1 MQVQQPDSG
10 ICSFASL
17 HFMEQP
23 LREYTRRELFRE
35 NRPGKHRMPTDS
47 APVGELRKFYKVEF
61 ARLQDDFLAT
71 KDGLKYLHARSALV
85 DTIARQLWPHLLKST
100 GLEPS
105 QIVFSAV
112 GDLGRQTLFPYSDVD
127 VIFLAASG
135 EVAEK
140 FKGTI
145 QQVSEGMNEIGLK
158 CNHTAGV
165 VTEFFQFDSDR
176 ADSILSLLDIRFLDG
191 DRELFAALQNHMIP
205 EIMVRESQALVER
218 LAELTRNSHRR
229 FANTVFHLEPN
240 VRDGP
245 GGFQDYVTARWLA
258 AISAMEKHGGWPPDP
273 ATYFSA
279 SNAKAMDSALSFF
292 ASVRCFLHFRNKRD
306 LNLLTWDA
314 QDDAATEKFDMQPV
328 AAGNAAGL
336 MRNFYSHARAVDHI
350 SGQLLEEMPAAQSL
364 FYRQL
369 ETWRT
374 GFSDA
379 DFSVV
384 DGLIFFQKPEMLS
397 DPDLFFRTFLLI
409 ARRGFK
415 LSPMAEHQL
424 ELARP
429 HLAENLPSGGDTWRF
444 LENVLPELHAADALR
459 AMHSLHLL
467 TLFLP
472 ELQGIDALAV
482 RDVSHRFTV
491 DEHTLQA
498 IENLHSLRQSKFKWD
513 ERYAGILSELDQPE
527 LLNLA
532 ILLHDTGKA
541 VTLAEHIPVSLEIA
555 AKCLERLELPAADR
569 ETVLFLIQHHQDLGA
584 GLRRDIYDPRMVAQF
599 AESMG
604 TPELLKMLCLF
615 TYADIKAV
623 NPEALTPWKAED
635 LWQLY
640 IGTANYFNRSVDE
653 RVHGDAND
661 EVLNHLRSLAAAAGE
676 KLQTFLEGLPRR
688 YLRTHPVDEILR
700 HFEMAGRLGQDPV
713 QLALKRT
720 RHWYELTVVT
730 KDRPRLFSTVAG
742 ALAACGMNIGKAGA
756 FSNASGTVVD
766 IFSFTDRYRALEMN
780 LPAWERFKTTVHDVL
795 SGKRDLKRMLRERL
809 EMEKDQQEKNA
820 GAPRIQ
826 FDSECSAHS
835 TLIEIVTPDRPGLLY
850 RISSVFAQQECNID
864 IALIDTEGQTAI
876 DVFYLTTTSGKL
888 TAEHQERLRQ
898 SLVSGISAKS

>member
-1 MQVQQPDSG
+1 MPT
-10 ICSFASL
+10 
-17 HFMEQP
+17 QP
-23 LREYTRRELFRE
+23 LLV
-35 NRPGKHRMPTDS
+35 S
-47 APVGELRKFYKVEF
+47 ELRERFDAESS
-61 ARLQDDFLAT
+61 RLQEVFYAS
-71 KDGLKYLHARSALV
+71 KDGLNYLRGRSALV
-85 DTIARQLWPHLLKST
+85 DSIVRRLWAQIVASPGFET
-100 GLEPS
+100 S
-105 QIVFSAV
+105 QILFAAV
-112 GDLGRQTLFPYSDVD
+112 GDFGRQTLFPYSDVD
-127 VIFLAASG
+127 LVFLAGTG
-135 EVAEK
+135 EAAEK
-140 FKGTI
+140 FKDAITRLSQGL
-145 QQVSEGMNEIGLK
+145 NEIGLK
-158 CNHTAGV
+158 CNTTAGIV
-165 VTEFFQFDSDR
+165 SEFIQFDSDR
-176 ADSILSLLDIRFLDG
+176 IEEFLSLLDCRFLEG
-191 DRELFAALQNHMIP
+191 DQELFSNLRDRLIP

-218 LAELTRNSHRR
+218 LAELTRNSHRK

-240 VRDGP
+240 VKDGP

-258 AISAMEKHGGWPPDP
+258 AMSAMEKHDGWPDP
-273 ATYFSA
+273 ETYFSPA
-279 SNAKAMDSALSFF
+279 NQTAMDSALAFL
-292 ASVRCFLHFRNKRD
+292 ASVRCFLHFRHKRD
-306 LNLLTWDA
+306 NNVLTWDA
-314 QDDAATEKFDMQPV
+314 QDDAAAQKVGTQNTDIRSTTDW
-328 AAGNAAGL
+328 
-336 MRNFYSHARAVDHI
+336 MRIYFGHARAVDHI

-374 GFSDA
+374 GFSDQ

-384 DGLIFFQKPEMLS
+384 DGLIFFQKPENLS
-397 DPDLFFRTFLLI
+397 HPDLFFRTFRLI
-409 ARRGFK
+409 AERGFK
-415 LSPMAEHQL
+415 LSPAAEHQM
-424 ELARP
+424 EQARP
-429 HLAENLPSGGDTWRF
+429 QLAGRLPGGGDFWRF
-444 LENVLPELHAADALR
+444 LEDVLPELHAADALR

-472 ELQGIDALAV
+472 EWQGIDALAV
-482 RDVSHRFTV
+482 REVSHRFTV
-491 DEHTLQA
+491 DEHTLRA
-498 IENLHSLRQSKFKWD
+498 IENLHGLRQSKFKWD
-513 ERYAGILSELDQPE
+513 ERYAGILGELDQPE
-527 LLNLA
+527 LLYLA

-541 VTLAEHIPVSLEIA
+541 VTLVEHIPASLEIA
-555 AKCLERLELPAADR
+555 GTCLARLELPQADQ

-584 GLRRDIYDPRMVAQF
+584 GLRRDIFDPRTVAQF
-599 AESMG
+599 AESIG

-661 EVLNHLRSLAAAAGE
+661 EVLNHLRSLAAAAGK

-700 HFEMAGRLGQDPV
+700 HFEMSGRLGQDPV

-730 KDRPRLFSTVAG
+730 KDRPRLFATVAG

-766 IFSFTDRYRALEMN
+766 TFSFTDRYRTLEMN

-809 EMEKDQQEKNA
+809 EVEKDQPGKIA
-820 GAPRIQ
+820 GTPQIQ
-826 FDSECSAHS
+826 FDNECSAHS
-835 TLIEIVTPDRPGLLY
+835 TLIEIITQDQPGLLY

-876 DVFYLTTTSGKL
+876 DVFYLTSAAGKL
-888 TAEHQERLRQ
+888 APEHQERLRQ
-898 SLVSGISAKS
+898 SLVKELSA

>member
-1 MQVQQPDSG
+1 MPTQSPLS
-10 ICSFASL
+10 S
-17 HFMEQP
+17 E
-23 LREYTRRELFRE
+23 LRERYEAE
-35 NRPGKHRMPTDS
+35 S
-47 APVGELRKFYKVEF
+47 
-61 ARLQDDFLAT
+61 ARLQHDFSAT
-71 KDGLKYLHARSALV
+71 KDGLKYLQERSALV
-85 DTIARQLWPHLLKST
+85 DSMARRLWAQFAVSPGH
-100 GLEPS
+100 EPS
-105 QIVFSAV
+105 RIVLAAV
-112 GDLGRQTLFPYSDVD
+112 GDFGRQTLFPFSEVD
-127 VIFLAASG
+127 IVFLAATA

-140 FKGTI
+140 FRDEI
-145 QQVSEGMNEIGLK
+145 QSLTKGMNEIGVK
-158 CNHTAGV
+158 TNATV
-165 VTEFFQFDSDR
+165 RIVSEFTQLDSEN
-176 ADSILSLLDIRFLDG
+176 AEAILSLLDCRFLEG
-191 DRELFAALQNHMIP
+191 DQELFSDLRNRMIP
-205 EIMVRESQALVER
+205 DLMVRESHALVER
-218 LAELTRNSHRR
+218 LAELTRNSHRK

-240 VRDGP
+240 VKDGP
-245 GGFQDYVTARWLA
+245 GGFQDYVTARWVA
-258 AISAMEKHGGWPPDP
+258 AMSAMEKHAGRPD
-273 ATYFSA
+273 AQTYFSPA
-279 SNAKAMDSALSFF
+279 NQTAMDSAFSFF

-306 LNLLTWDA
+306 HNLLTWDA
-314 QDDAATEKFDMQPV
+314 QDDAAAQKVGTQNMDV
-328 AAGNAAGL
+328 TSAIDW
-336 MRNFYSHARAVDHI
+336 MRSYFSHARAVEHI

-374 GFSDA
+374 GFSDE

-384 DGLIFFQKPEMLS
+384 DGLIFFQKPENLS
-397 DPDLFFRTFLLI
+397 SPDLFFRAFRLI
-409 ARRGFK
+409 AQRGFK
-415 LSPMAEHQL
+415 LSPTAEHQL

-429 HLAENLPSGGDTWRF
+429 PLAASVPSGGDFWRF
-444 LENVLPELHAADALR
+444 LEDILPELHAADALR

-482 RDVSHRFTV
+482 REVSHRFTV

-498 IENLHSLRQSKFKWD
+498 IENLHGLRQSKFKWD
-513 ERYAGILSELDQPE
+513 ERYAGILGELDQPE

-532 ILLHDTGKA
+532 ILLHDIGKA
-541 VTLAEHIPVSLEIA
+541 VTHLEHIPASLEIA
-555 AKCLERLELPAADR
+555 GKCLERLELPVADR

-584 GLRRDIYDPRMVAQF
+584 GLRRDIFDPRTVAQF
-599 AESMG
+599 AESIG
-604 TPELLKMLCLF
+604 SPELLKMLCLF

-661 EVLNHLRSLAAAAGE
+661 EVLNHLRSLAAAAGQ

-700 HFEMAGRLGQDPV
+700 HFEMSGRLGQDPV
-713 QLALKRT
+713 QLAVKRT

-742 ALAACGMNIGKAGA
+742 TLAACGMNIGKAGA
-756 FSNASGTVVD
+756 FSNAGGTVVD
-766 IFSFTDRYRALEMN
+766 TFSFTDRYRTLEMN

-795 SGKRDLKRMLRERL
+795 SGKRDLKRMLRERF
-809 EMEKDQQEKNA
+809 EAEKDQA
-820 GAPRIQ
+820 GKIAGTLQLQ
-826 FDSECSAHS
+826 FDNECSAHS
-835 TLIEIVTPDRPGLLY
+835 TLIEIITQDQPGLLY

-876 DVFYLTTTSGKL
+876 DVFYLTAAGGKL
-888 TAEHQERLRQ
+888 APEHQDRLRQ
-898 SLVSGISAKS
+898 FLVKEFSA

>member
-1 MQVQQPDSG
+1 
-10 ICSFASL
+10 
-17 HFMEQP
+17 
-23 LREYTRRELFRE
+23 
-35 NRPGKHRMPTDS
+35 MPTQS
-47 APVGELRKFYKVEF
+47 PLVSELKERFDAESS
-61 ARLQDDFLAT
+61 RLQEEFSAA
-71 KDGLKYLHARSALV
+71 KDGLKYLQEKSALV
-85 DTIARQLWPHLLKST
+85 DSIARRFWAQFMGST
-100 GLEPS
+100 GLQPS
-105 QIVFSAV
+105 RMIFAAV
-112 GDLGRQTLFPYSDVD
+112 GDYGRQTLFPYSDVD
-127 VIFLAASG
+127 LIFLTASG
-135 EVAEK
+135 EAVEK
-140 FKGTI
+140 FKDAI
-145 QQVSEGMNEIGLK
+145 QRLSQGMNEIGLR
-158 CNHTAGV
+158 CNTTAGIIP
-165 VTEFFQFDSDR
+165 EFIQFDADR
-176 ADSILSLLDIRFLDG
+176 AETILSLLDCRFLDG
-191 DRELFAALQNHMIP
+191 DQELFANLRNRLIP
-205 EIMVRESQALVER
+205 EIMVRESQSLVER
-218 LAELTRNSHRR
+218 LAELTRNSHRK

-240 VRDGP
+240 VKDGP

-258 AISAMEKHGGWPPDP
+258 AMSAMEEQDGWPDP
-273 ATYFSA
+273 QKYFSPA
-279 SNAKAMDSALSFF
+279 NQTAMDSALAFF

-306 LNLLTWDA
+306 HNLLTWDA
-314 QDDAATEKFDMQPV
+314 QDDAAARKIGTQNVHATNVTDW
-328 AAGNAAGL
+328 
-336 MRNFYSHARAVDHI
+336 MRIYFAHARAVEHI

-374 GFSDA
+374 GFSDE

-384 DGLIFFQKPEMLS
+384 DGLIFLQKPESLS
-397 DPDLFFRTFLLI
+397 DPNLFFRAFRLM
-409 ARRGFK
+409 AQRGFK
-415 LSPMAEHQL
+415 LSPAAEQQL

-429 HLAENLPSGGDTWRF
+429 PLAGRLPGGGDFWRF
-444 LENVLPELHAADALR
+444 LEDLLPEPHAADSLR
-459 AMHSLHLL
+459 AMHSLRLL

-472 ELQGIDALAV
+472 ELQGIDALAA

-498 IENLHSLRQSKFKWD
+498 IEKLHGLRQSKSKWD
-513 ERYAGILSELDQPE
+513 ERYAGILGELDQPE

-541 VTLAEHIPVSLEIA
+541 VTLVDHIPASLAIA
-555 AKCLERLELPAADR
+555 GKCLERLELPAADR

-584 GLRRDIYDPRMVAQF
+584 GLRRDIFDPRTVAQF
-599 AESMG
+599 AESIG
-604 TPELLKMLCLF
+604 SPELLKMLCLF

-661 EVLNHLRSLAAAAGE
+661 EVLNHLRSLAAAAGK

-713 QLALKRT
+713 QLAVKRT

-742 ALAACGMNIGKAGA
+742 TLAACGMNIGKAGA
-756 FSNASGTVVD
+756 FSNAGGTVVD
-766 IFSFTDRYRALEMN
+766 TFSFTDRYRTLEMN

-795 SGKRDLKRMLRERL
+795 SGKRDLKRMLHERL
-809 EMEKDQQEKNA
+809 EVEKDQPEKIV
-820 GAPRIQ
+820 GTPQIQ
-826 FDSECSAHS
+826 FDNECSAHS
-835 TLIEIVTPDRPGLLY
+835 TLIEIITQDQPGLLY

-876 DVFYLTTTSGKL
+876 DVFYLTTAAGKL
-888 TAEHQERLRQ
+888 APEHQERLRQ
-898 SLVSGISAKS
+898 SLVKELSA

>member
-1 MQVQQPDSG
+1 
-10 ICSFASL
+10 
-17 HFMEQP
+17 
-23 LREYTRRELFRE
+23 
-35 NRPGKHRMPTDS
+35 MPTDS
-47 APVGELRKFYKVEF
+47 ALVSELRKHYQIES
-61 ARLQDDFLAT
+61 ARLQDDFSRT
-71 KDGLKYLHARSALV
+71 KDGLKYLHARSTLV
-85 DTIARQLWPHLLKST
+85 DSIARQLWTHNLDSSGLK
-100 GLEPS
+100 PS
-105 QIVFSAV
+105 QIVFAAV
-112 GDLGRQTLFPYSDVD
+112 GDLGRKTLFPYSNID
-127 VIFLAASG
+127 VIFLAAST
-135 EVAEK
+135 EAAEK
-140 FKGTI
+140 FKGAI
-145 QQVSEGMNEIGLK
+145 QQVSEWMSEIGLR
-158 CNHTAGV
+158 CNHTTGV
-165 VTEFFQFDSDR
+165 VAEFFQFDSDR
-176 ADSILSLLDIRFLDG
+176 ADAILSLLDIRFLEG
-191 DRELFAALQNHMIP
+191 DREMFALLQNRLIP

-240 VRDGP
+240 VKDGP
-245 GGFQDYVTARWLA
+245 GGFQDYVTSRWLA
-258 AISAMEKHGGWPPDP
+258 AISAMEQHGGWPDP
-273 ATYFSA
+273 ATYLSV
-279 SNAKAMDSALSFF
+279 SNANAMDFALSFY
-292 ASVRCFLHFRNKRD
+292 ATVRCFLHFRNKRD

-314 QDDAATEKFDMQPV
+314 QDDAAAGIFATQEG
-328 AAGNAAGL
+328 AAGSATGL
-336 MRNFYSHARAVDHI
+336 IRDFYRHARAVDHI

-374 GFSDA
+374 GFSDG

-384 DGLIFFQKPEMLS
+384 DGLIFFQKPEDLS
-397 DPDLFFRTFLLI
+397 DASLFFRTFLLI

-415 LSPMAEHQL
+415 LSPAAEHQL
-424 ELARP
+424 EHARP
-429 HLAENLPSGGDTWRF
+429 SLAGSLPSGGNIWRF
-444 LENVLPELHAADALR
+444 LEDVLPELHAADALR

-498 IENLHSLRQSKFKWD
+498 IDNLHNLRQSKFKWD
-513 ERYAGILSELDQPE
+513 ERYAGILGELDQPE

-541 VTLAEHIPVSLEIA
+541 ISPGEHIPASLEIA
-555 AKCLERLELPAADR
+555 AECLERLELPKANR

-584 GLRRDIYDPRMVAQF
+584 GLRRDIFDPRTVAQF
-599 AESMG
+599 AESIG

-640 IGTANYFNRSVDE
+640 IGAANYFNRSVDE
-653 RVHGDAND
+653 RVHADAND
-661 EVLNHLRSLAAAAGE
+661 EALNHLRSLAAAAGE

-809 EMEKDQQEKNA
+809 EMEKGQLEKSA
-820 GAPRIQ
+820 GTPRIQ

-835 TLIEIVTPDRPGLLY
+835 TLIEIVTQDQPGLLY
-850 RISSVFAQQECNID
+850 RISSVFAQHECNID
-864 IALIDTEGQTAI
+864 IALIDTEGETAI
-876 DVFYLTTTSGKL
+876 DVFYLTTAGGKL
-888 TAEHQERLRQ
+888 AAEHQERLRQ
-898 SLVSGISAKS
+898 SLVSGLTANGSDLNPPNR

>member
-1 MQVQQPDSG
+1 MDFIVRRLWAP
-10 ICSFASL
+10 IVAS
-17 HFMEQP
+17 
-23 LREYTRRELFRE
+23 
-35 NRPGKHRMPTDS
+35 PGFET
-47 APVGELRKFYKVEF
+47 
-61 ARLQDDFLAT
+61 
-71 KDGLKYLHARSALV
+71 
-85 DTIARQLWPHLLKST
+85 
-100 GLEPS
+100 S
-105 QIVFSAV
+105 QILIAAV
-112 GDLGRQTLFPYSDVD
+112 GDFGRQTLFPYSDVD
-127 VIFLAASG
+127 LVFLAATG
-135 EVAEK
+135 EAAEK
-140 FKGTI
+140 FNDAI
-145 QQVSEGMNEIGLK
+145 QRLSQGLNEIGLK
-158 CNHTAGV
+158 CNMTAGIV
-165 VTEFFQFDSDR
+165 SEFIQFDSDR
-176 ADSILSLLDIRFLDG
+176 IEEFLSLLDCRFLEG
-191 DRELFAALQNHMIP
+191 DQELFSNLRDRLIP

-218 LAELTRNSHRR
+218 LAELTRNSHRK

-240 VRDGP
+240 VKDGP

-258 AISAMEKHGGWPPDP
+258 AMSAMEKHDGWPDP
-273 ATYFSA
+273 ETYFSPA
-279 SNAKAMDSALSFF
+279 NQTAMDSALAFL
-292 ASVRCFLHFRNKRD
+292 ASVRCFLHFRHKRD
-306 LNLLTWDA
+306 YNVLVWDA
-314 QDDAATEKFDMQPV
+314 QDDAAAQKVGTQNMEIRSTTDW
-328 AAGNAAGL
+328 
-336 MRNFYSHARAVDHI
+336 MRNYFGHARAVDHI
-350 SGQLLEEMPAAQSL
+350 SGQLLEEMPAAQTL

-374 GFSDA
+374 GFSDP

-384 DGLIFFQKPEMLS
+384 DGLIFFQKPENLS
-397 DPDLFFRTFLLI
+397 HPDLFFRTFRLI
-409 ARRGFK
+409 AERGFK
-415 LSPMAEHQL
+415 LSPAAEHQM
-424 ELARP
+424 EQARP
-429 HLAENLPSGGDTWRF
+429 QLAGRLPGGGDFWRF
-444 LENVLPELHAADALR
+444 LEDVLPELHAADALR

-482 RDVSHRFTV
+482 REVSHRFTV
-491 DEHTLQA
+491 DEHTLRA
-498 IENLHSLRQSKFKWD
+498 IENLHGLRQSKFKWD
-513 ERYAGILSELDQPE
+513 ERYAGILGELDQPE
-527 LLNLA
+527 LLYLA

-541 VTLAEHIPVSLEIA
+541 VTLLEHIPASLEIA
-555 AKCLERLELPAADR
+555 GKCLARLELPQADQ

-584 GLRRDIYDPRMVAQF
+584 GLRRDIFDPRTVAQF
-599 AESMG
+599 AESIG

-661 EVLNHLRSLAAAAGE
+661 EVLNHLRSLAAAAGK

-700 HFEMAGRLGQDPV
+700 HFEMSGRLGQDPV

-730 KDRPRLFSTVAG
+730 KDRPRLFATVAG

-766 IFSFTDRYRALEMN
+766 TFSFTDRYRTLEMN

-809 EMEKDQQEKNA
+809 EVEKDQPGKIA
-820 GAPRIQ
+820 GTPQIQ
-826 FDSECSAHS
+826 FDNECSAHS
-835 TLIEIVTPDRPGLLY
+835 TLIEIITQDQPGLLY

-876 DVFYLTTTSGKL
+876 DVFYLTSAAGKL
-888 TAEHQERLRQ
+888 APEHQERLRQ
-898 SLVSGISAKS
+898 SLVKELSA

>member
-1 MQVQQPDSG
+1 MSTQSPLST
-10 ICSFASL
+10 
-17 HFMEQP
+17 E
-23 LREYTRRELFRE
+23 LRELYESEST
-35 NRPGKHRMPTDS
+35 
-47 APVGELRKFYKVEF
+47 
-61 ARLQDDFLAT
+61 RLQLDFSTALN
-71 KDGLKYLHARSALV
+71 GLKYLHEKSLLV
-85 DTIARQLWPHLLKST
+85 DSIARRLWSKITAAGGPQVS
-100 GLEPS
+100 G
-105 QIVFSAV
+105 IAFAAV
-112 GDLGRQTLFPYSDVD
+112 GDLGRQTLFPYSEIDLV
-127 VIFLAASG
+127 FLAATAES
-135 EVAEK
+135 AEK
-140 FKGTI
+140 FTDAI
-145 QQVSEGMNEIGLK
+145 QGLKQGMNEIGLK
-158 CNHTAGV
+158 TD
-165 VTEFFQFDSDR
+165 VTSRIASELTQLDSENVQ
-176 ADSILSLLDIRFLDG
+176 AVLALLDCRLLDG
-191 DRELFAALQNHMIP
+191 DEELFAAFRSRLIP
-205 EIMVRESQALVER
+205 DLMVRESHALVEH
-218 LAELTRNSHRR
+218 LAELTRNSHRK

-240 VRDGP
+240 VKDGP
-245 GGFQDYVTARWLA
+245 GGVQDYVTARWLA
-258 AISAMEKHGGWPPDP
+258 ALSAMEKHDGWPNPQP
-273 ATYFSA
+273 YFSSA
-279 SNAKAMDSALSFF
+279 NQTSMDLALAFF

-306 LNLLTWDA
+306 HNVLTWDA
-314 QDDAATEKFDMQPV
+314 QDEAAARKIGVQTGDV
-328 AAGNAAGL
+328 ANATDW
-336 MRNFYSHARAVDHI
+336 MRIYFSHARAVDHI

-374 GFSDA
+374 GFSDE

-384 DGLIFFQKPEMLS
+384 DGLIFFQKPENLADPQLS
-397 DPDLFFRTFLLI
+397 FRAFRLI
-409 ARRGFK
+409 AQRGFK
-415 LSPMAEHQL
+415 LSPTAEHQL
-424 ELARP
+424 EHARMQ
-429 HLAENLPSGGDTWRF
+429 LAERLPSGGDFWRF
-444 LENVLPELHAADALR
+444 LEDVLPELHAADALR

-472 ELQGIDALAV
+472 ELRGIDALAM

-498 IENLHSLRQSKFKWD
+498 IENLHALRQSKFKWD

-541 VTLAEHIPVSLEIA
+541 VTHLDHIPASLEIA
-555 AKCLERLELPAADR
+555 SKCLARLELPEADR

-584 GLRRDIYDPRMVAQF
+584 GLRRDIFDPRTVAQF
-599 AESMG
+599 AESIG
-604 TPELLKMLCLF
+604 SPELLKMLCLF

-661 EVLNHLRSLAAAAGE
+661 EVLNHLRSLAAAAGQ
-676 KLQTFLEGLPRR
+676 KLQTFLDGLPRR

-700 HFEMAGRLGQDPV
+700 HFEMSGRLGQDPV
-713 QLALKRT
+713 QLAVKRT

-742 ALAACGMNIGKAGA
+742 TLAACGMNIGKAGA
-756 FSNASGTVVD
+756 FSNAGGTVVD
-766 IFSFTDRYRALEMN
+766 TFSFTDRYRTLEMN

-809 EMEKDQQEKNA
+809 EAEKNQPEKIA
-820 GAPRIQ
+820 GTLQIQ
-826 FDSECSAHS
+826 FDNECSAHS
-835 TLIEIVTPDRPGLLY
+835 TLIEIITQDQPGLLY

-876 DVFYLTTTSGKL
+876 DVFYLTTAGGKL
-888 TAEHQERLRQ
+888 ATEHQERLRQ
-898 SLVSGISAKS
+898 SLAKEFSA